1 MLGASRDCF
10 YNFIFTMS
18 WIEVSN
24 KKSFLDLNIKT
35 GGLIMMITQMNLG
48 HAKHLTWVFSAKIVD
63 RFQSLTIFTKKFSS
77 QMFVRVLNFP
87 LQNNKER
94 DKKTTKANSC
104 KKMLTKHKILII
116 LKRVRS
122 YAVHKTRSVIQQ
134 EQTFLSIVTHFITA
148 YHISLGNVPTNYC
161 INNPL
166 ILDAKQLKKS

>member
-18 WIEVSN
+18 QIEVSN
-24 KKSFLDLNIKT
+24 NKSFLDLNIKT

-104 KKMLTKHKILII
+104 KKMLTKNKILM
-116 LKRVRS
+116 
-122 YAVHKTRSVIQQ
+122 YPKTCSKFSVLRCLQD
-134 EQTFLSIVTHFITA
+134 TFSHIVGIDLSLDSDSF
-148 YHISLGNVPTNYC
+148 YNC
-161 INNPL
+161 IPHLSRERCN
-166 ILDAKQLKKS
+166 